1 MKIKYDPEVDI
12 LRMNWSND
20 PIEESDENEPG
31 IIIDYNEKG
40 EVIGIEVL
48 RASEKVENWKKIQA
62 FAQEQF

>member
-20 PIEESDENEPG
+20 PIQESDENELG
-31 IIIDYNEKG
+31 IIVDYNEKG